1 MKKFMIVVM
10 VCLAC
15 GLVLATEQERRLE
28 YADMALGSV
37 ATMRS
42 CMGEINGNWNTNVVQ
57 PFVGGVANTTVDLA
71 YGPAYYNASVN
82 WEDASG
88 FSLFNSYGGIKK
100 IEVGMNYMDFS
111 MYLSYWRYISVKL
124 PPEVTGDSDVWVNGA
139 QAWFDG
145 QFWMAAIAAPWNV
158 TSLTILWGGH
168 GQWVVNTNPSFDY
181 GQIIPLNSGDMDSS
195 ITVPAQAYGIS
206 YIGELS
212 WPDQQVVFV
221 SGVQYDQS
229 LEANVLVCYNT
240 LYKNYGSFRVMI
252 TLQNYDPNLGNSVQ
266 YFSRYLDVTGEM
278 IMIPLI
284 NNNGQSFGIP
294 DYTQVKFVYEDPSD
308 GGLVKQQWDNELYTV
323 PYNGGGLGKGSQGQ

>member
-1 MKKFMIVVM
+1 
-10 VCLAC
+10 
-15 GLVLATEQERRLE
+15 
-28 YADMALGSV
+28 
-37 ATMRS
+37 
-42 CMGEINGNWNTNVVQ
+42 
-57 PFVGGVANTTVDLA
+57 
-71 YGPAYYNASVN
+71 
-82 WEDASG
+82 
-88 FSLFNSYGGIKK
+88 
-100 IEVGMNYMDFS
+100 